1 MDLEYDSR
9 FPVKEIEKRPPNMWR
24 YREALP
30 IEFDR
35 SIISMSEGFTP
46 LIEEEICGRK
56 VLIKQDHLFPT
67 GSYKDR
73 GASVLISYAREHSVE
88 SVVEDSSGNAGCS
101 ISAYSARAGISC
113 EIFVPER
120 TSAGKLDQI
129 RAYGARLRLIRGSRE
144 DTARSI
150 LKVASERFYASHTY
164 NPVFL
169 HGTKTFSFEI
179 CEQLGWKSPDAIVLP
194 VGNGTLLLGA
204 AIGFYEMK
212 SAGIIDSIPKIVA
225 VQSENCSPLL
235 QAFCMRLKQPVPVE
249 AKPTVAE
256 GIAIERPVRGS
267 QILRAVRGSGGL
279 FLGVSEMEI
288 KEARSEM
295 SRRGHFLEPTA
306 AATIAGLKKY
316 IAFSD
321 PSEWIVSVFTGH
333 GLKTGLGQH

>member
-1 MDLEYDSR
+1 MEYDSS
-9 FPVKEIEKRPPNMWR
+9 FPVEEIEKRPPAMWR

-30 IEFDR
+30 IEHDR
-35 SIISMSEGFTP
+35 FIISMSEGFTP
-46 LIEEEICGRK
+46 LIEEEICRRK
-56 VLIKQDHLFPT
+56 VLIKQDYLFPT

-73 GASVLISYAREHSVE
+73 GASVLVSYAKEHSIE

-113 EIFVPER
+113 EIFVPEG
-120 TSAGKLDQI
+120 TSARKLDQI
-129 RAYGARLRLIRGSRE
+129 SAYGARLRLVRGSRE

-150 LKVASERFYASHTY
+150 LGSAYESFYASHTY

-179 CEQLGWKSPDAIVLP
+179 CEQLGWKGPDTIVLP

-204 AIGFYEMK
+204 SIGFHEMK
-212 SAGIIDSIPKIVA
+212 SARIIDNIPKIIA
-225 VQSENCSPLL
+225 VQSENCSPLV
-235 QAFCMRLKQPVPVE
+235 QAFNRRLEQPVDVE
-249 AKPTVAE
+249 TKSTVAE

-267 QILRAVRGSGGL
+267 QILRAVRDSGGL
-279 FLGVSEMEI
+279 FLSVSEMEI
-288 KEARSEM
+288 IEARNEM

-321 PSEWIVSVFTGH
+321 PGECIISVFTGH
-333 GLKTGLGQH
+333 GLKTG

>member
-1 MDLEYDSR
+1 MEYESH
-9 FPVKEIEKRPPNMWR
+9 FPVEEIEKRPPNMWR

-30 IEFDR
+30 IEDDR
-35 SIISMSEGFTP
+35 FIISMLEGFTP
-46 LIEEEICGRK
+46 LIEEEICRRK
-56 VLIKQDHLFPT
+56 VLIKQDYLFPT

-73 GASVLISYAREHSVE
+73 GASALISYAKEHSIE

-120 TSAGKLDQI
+120 TSAGKLGQI
-129 RAYGARLRLIRGSRE
+129 SAYGAKLRLIRGSRE
-144 DTARSI
+144 DTARSVI
-150 LKVASERFYASHTY
+150 KSACERFYASHTY

-179 CEQLGWKSPDAIVLP
+179 CEQLGWKSPDSIVLP

-204 AIGFYEMK
+204 SIGFQEMK
-212 SAGIIDSIPKIVA
+212 SAGIISNVPKIIA
-225 VQSENCSPLL
+225 VQSENCSPLV
-235 QAFCMRLKQPVPVE
+235 QAFNRRLARPVPVT

-267 QILRAVRGSGGL
+267 QILEAVRDSDGRFIS
-279 FLGVSEMEI
+279 VSEVEI
-288 KEARSEM
+288 IEARSEM
-295 SRRGHFLEPTA
+295 ARRGHFLEPTA

-316 IAFSD
+316 IVSSD
-321 PSEWIVSVFTGH
+321 PDECIISVFTGH
-333 GLKTGLGQH
+333 GLKTG